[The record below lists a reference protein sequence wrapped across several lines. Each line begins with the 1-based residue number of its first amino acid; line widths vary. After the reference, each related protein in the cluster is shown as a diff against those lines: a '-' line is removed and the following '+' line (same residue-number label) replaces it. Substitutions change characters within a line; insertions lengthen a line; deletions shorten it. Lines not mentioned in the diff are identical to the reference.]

1 MREELEMAPLKFG
14 DFDEKAEDV
23 YLGEEI
29 SGGLAASVEATI
41 ARRVGK
47 AKGATG

>member
-1 MREELEMAPLKFG
+1 M
-14 DFDEKAEDV
+14 AEDV

-29 SGGLAASVEATI
+29 SSGGLAASVEATI
-41 ARRVGK
+41 TRRVGK